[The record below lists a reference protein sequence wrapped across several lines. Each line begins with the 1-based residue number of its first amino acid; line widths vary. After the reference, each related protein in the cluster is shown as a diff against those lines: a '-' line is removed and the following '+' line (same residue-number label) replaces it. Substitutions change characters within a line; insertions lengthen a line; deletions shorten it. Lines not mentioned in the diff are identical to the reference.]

1 MHFKRR
7 VKAGVLLYA
16 LLMASVFLLL
26 LQAYLSHISQLHQE
40 YQAQMDYAKAQL
52 IAEMVY
58 QEQPSGDGQI
68 AFNCGQVSYKSHK
81 QRFIIEIKLPHQQLY
96 QFSYP
101 EVQQASQTSKKQSE
115 LKQSLP

>member
-1 MHFKRR
+1 M
-7 VKAGVLLYA
+7 YA

-81 QRFIIEIKLPHQQLY
+81 QRFIFEIKLPHQQLY